1 MSKCAK
7 TDTYASLLEQYLEI
21 CNRAMQEN
29 RDRFPYSQ
37 IWQAGEQAL
46 SGRAVELAVVDD
58 QPKAQKCVTLHSN
71 QIDGPEPEDMRDDP
85 PVMRLSASY
94 LEDVVAHPEKYI
106 ENPSLIDWD
115 WLQLRKS

>member
-1 MSKCAK
+1 VAK
-7 TDTYASLLEQYLEI
+7 SGNSGTYDGLLEQYLEI
-21 CNRAMQEN
+21 CNKVMQQN

-58 QPKAQKCVTLHSN
+58 APKAHKCVTLEACKINS
-71 QIDGPEPEDMRDDP
+71 EPTGKAAEDP

-94 LEDVVAHPEKYI
+94 LEDVVAHPDKYI
-106 ENPSLIDWD
+106 DNPSLIDWD
-115 WLQLRKS
+115 WLTIRK